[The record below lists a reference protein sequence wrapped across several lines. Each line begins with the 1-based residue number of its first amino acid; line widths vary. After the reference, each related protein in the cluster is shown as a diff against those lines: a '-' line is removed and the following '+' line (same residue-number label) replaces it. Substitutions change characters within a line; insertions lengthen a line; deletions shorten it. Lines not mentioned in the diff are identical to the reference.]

1 MRKRNLRN
9 KERGMALLIA
19 LLALFLISA
28 IGLGM
33 MYMSTGE
40 TSINANYKDSQT
52 AFFAMRAGL
61 EEARDRLRTN
71 ATVPIAGLPT
81 TQLPG
86 TANSILYIINSSGA
100 AVDPLT
106 YSANNPYF
114 DDELCHETVTGLVY
128 SAPGTGNPCAATIPA
143 GSVVAPVLSTS
154 PYTGTASALNYKWVR
169 ITLKQNNTFP
179 NAMVAPVD
187 ALHPASG
194 VGSQVCWNS
203 ATNQEVVVL
212 SLGFNDCVAA
222 HAALTNVGP
231 LYIIT
236 SLAITQQGSRRVG
249 QYEVAG
255 ITVLPPPGALSL
267 DGPGATFPAAPNSNN
282 FMVDGIDGSGGP
294 PAVPGCVPNPNTA
307 EPAIGVT
314 DQAGVNDLL
323 GVPVGTGTIPSN
335 RYSHYTGCLAAGG
348 CTAAAAGS
356 PSIVNNAASLTGL
369 WSDPAQLNNLVQ
381 GLANSADLRLTC
393 GINGVG
399 GAACGYPAQGLG
411 TDASPQITFV
421 NGDFNMGPNHGAG
434 VLIVTGSLSFQGNSG
449 FDGLIL
455 VVGQGSM
462 SESGGGNGQFNG
474 QVFIANTNS
483 HASPFSQL
491 ATLGSPTINWN
502 GGGGNGIYYNSCWA
516 DRMMGMHYSVEASR
530 EEMY

>member
-61 EEARDRLRTN
+61 EEGRDRLRTN
-71 ATVPIAGLPT
+71 ATIPIANLPT

-86 TANSILYIINSSGA
+86 TANSILYIINSSGVA
-100 AVDPLT
+100 DVVDPIT
-106 YSANNPYF
+106 PGNKYF
-114 DDELCHETVTGLVY
+114 DDELCHETVAGLVY
-128 SAPGTGNPCAATIPA
+128 SAPGTGAACAAAPPA
-143 GSVVAPVLSTS
+143 GSVPAYVLSTS

-169 ITLKQNNTFP
+169 YTLKQNNTFP
-179 NAMVAPVD
+179 NALVHPVD
-187 ALHPASG
+187 ANNL

-203 ATNQEVVVL
+203 ATNQEVVVS
-212 SLGFNDCVAA
+212 SLGYADCVTA
-222 HAALTNVGP
+222 HNNLTNVGP
-231 LYIIT
+231 LYIVT
-236 SLAITQQGSRRVG
+236 SLAITPSGSRRVG

-255 ITVLPPPGALSL
+255 ITILPPPGALSL
-267 DGPGATFPAAPNSNN
+267 DGPGATFPTAPNSHN
-282 FMVDGIDGSGGP
+282 FTIDGIDGQGGA

-307 EPAIGVT
+307 VPAVGVD
-314 DQAGVNDLL
+314 DQAGVNNLL
-323 GVPVGTGTIPSN
+323 GVPVGTGTIPQN
-335 RYSHYTGCLAAGG
+335 RYGNYIGCLAAGS
-348 CTAAAAGS
+348 CAAAAAGS
-356 PSIVNNAASLTGL
+356 PSIVNDAAQLTGI
-369 WSDPAQLNNLVQ
+369 WSSPSQLNTLVSSM
-381 GLANSADLRLTC
+381 ANSADLTLTC

-399 GAACGYPAQGLG
+399 GAACGFPAQGLG
-411 TDASPQITFV
+411 TVANPQITFV
-421 NGDFNMGPNHGAG
+421 NGDFNMGPNTGAG
-434 VLIVTGSLSFQGNSG
+434 VLIVTGTMSFNGNAG
-449 FDGLIL
+449 FNGIVF
-455 VVGQGSM
+455 VVGQGGFQM
-462 SESGGGNGQFNG
+462 SGGGGAQFNG

-483 HASPFSQL
+483 HASPFTQL
-491 ATLGSPTINWN
+491 ATLGSPTISWN

-516 DRMMGMHYSVEASR
+516 DRMMNMHFSVEASR